1 MDAATKLTNT
11 APVAEITASS
21 SSGGDYRE
29 PASGGEAGPVYRL
42 VIEEGPT
49 QGSFV
54 YKTVDRVTGEVI
66 RQLPRERLIEMM
78 ASEAYSSGSIIDTNA

>member
-1 MDAATKLTNT
+1 MDAANKLTNT

-21 SSGGDYRE
+21 PSGGDYRDSAPDE
-29 PASGGEAGPVYRL
+29 DNGPVYRL

-54 YKTVDRVTGEVI
+54 YKTIDRITGEVI

-78 ASEAYSSGSIIDTNA
+78 VSEAYSSGSVIDTNA